1 MCTPRRTCRSAWT
14 MLLHRTDG
22 NGSMH
27 GGNMRAALHG
37 HRTQKRQRGGEEVT
51 APAAFR
57 PRQKK
62 KKKKKT
68 RHRQRGGGGAGAAA
82 RLRVWCVFVNEQT
95 RTSPLAGR
103 RWCYAATGMLQRTR
117 THTHIERQCTVFAR
131 TWSGGTRGAF
141 SRVIRESVQSGCLD
155 AALARANGDGGA
167 PIGRE
172 IDGSLCLLPSF
183 RFASSGAA
191 LDHGNDRSH

>member
-1 MCTPRRTCRSAWT
+1 MDDAVAPDGRKRKHAW
-14 MLLHRTDG
+14 RKYA
-22 NGSMH
+22 
-27 GGNMRAALHG
+27 RCAAWPPYAEASE
-37 HRTQKRQRGGEEVT
+37 RRGGGHSSGRLPP
-51 APAAFR
+51 AP
-57 PRQKK
+57 KK

-68 RHRQRGGGGAGAAA
+68 RHRLRGEEEERGQRHVSEYGAYSSTNKPAHHRRRAVVGATQ
-82 RLRVWCVFVNEQT
+82 LREYFN
-95 RTSPLAGR
+95 AH
-103 RWCYAATGMLQRTR
+103 A
-117 THTHIERQCTVFAR
+117 HTHIERQCTVFAR

-172 IDGSLCLLPSF
+172 IDGSLCLPPSF